1 MAPGTMSGR
10 MLSPPSCGRVSY
22 QASRRHK
29 LITTSPA
36 GCEQQISTFPSAGAI
51 DRVRA
56 IADRPCHKSGLAGVA
71 DARMPHIGNRHAAGQ
86 AGGNCRNFPGPDTES
101 ELLHHTAGTLEI
113 RARRRVSV
121 IGRSQRRRRSGQ
133 SSADLPSMCV
143 PFRRS
148 YGARHIADAF
158 KIGRLAVAHAFDLL
172 MHLRHLGLAEVRRL
186 TDRQRMD
193 IHLR

>member
-1 MAPGTMSGR
+1 MDCTPRWDVARTVLDGHQSTLVFGGATQNVTP
-10 MLSPPSCGRVSY
+10 LACA
-22 QASRRHK
+22 ASA
-29 LITTSPA
+29 L
-36 GCEQQISTFPSAGAI
+36 CCFNEQQIGRRHLDACAVGAVAHHLRACKADAISQSAGSPFQE
-51 DRVRA
+51 VR
-56 IADRPCHKSGLAGVA
+56 H
-71 DARMPHIGNRHAAGQ
+71 
-86 AGGNCRNFPGPDTES
+86 
-101 ELLHHTAGTLEI
+101 AGTLEI
-113 RARRRVSV
+113 RALRLASV

-133 SSADLPSMCV
+133 SSADPPSMCV

-148 YGARHIADAF
+148 HCARHIADAV